1 MSGLDISNI
10 TGKPVEENKNNQ
22 VSWLKKILSQE
33 ITIFS
38 AQFGDKQKE
47 EFYLEMATLLSSGV
61 DLRSALQIL
70 EEEQTN
76 QKFALTI
83 QHVKDGLIK
92 GLSLWEAMQMEGSFT
107 SYEYFAIQIGEETG
121 KIVAVL
127 EQLHQYFTARLK
139 QKRQLVNALSYPV
152 IILLTSIG
160 AVTFMLM
167 FIVPMFSDVF
177 KRFGG
182 DLPVVTKLIID
193 MAAFFRSY
201 FWLFALMAAV
211 AISIIYR
218 YRDTQFMKISLARLV
233 KKIPVIGHIVY
244 SMQTARFCTSMALLL
259 GSKVPLI
266 RSLELVRQ
274 MIEFYPIQVTLGPIA
289 EDIMNGNF
297 LHVSMS
303 RHPVYGKKLLSLIKI
318 GEEVNKLDLFFDK
331 LAKQFS
337 SEAEHQMGL
346 LSTFLE
352 PLMIIFLGIIVGVI
366 LLAMYLPMFQIST
379 TVGA

>member
-127 EQLHQYFTARLK
+127 EQLHQYFIARLK
-139 QKRQLVNALSYPV
+139 QK
-152 IILLTSIG
+152 
-160 AVTFMLM
+160 
-167 FIVPMFSDVF
+167 
-177 KRFGG
+177 
-182 DLPVVTKLIID
+182 
-193 MAAFFRSY
+193 
-201 FWLFALMAAV
+201 
-211 AISIIYR
+211 
-218 YRDTQFMKISLARLV
+218 
-233 KKIPVIGHIVY
+233 
-244 SMQTARFCTSMALLL
+244 
-259 GSKVPLI
+259 
-266 RSLELVRQ
+266 
-274 MIEFYPIQVTLGPIA
+274 
-289 EDIMNGNF
+289 
-297 LHVSMS
+297 
-303 RHPVYGKKLLSLIKI
+303 
-318 GEEVNKLDLFFDK
+318 
-331 LAKQFS
+331 
-337 SEAEHQMGL
+337 
-346 LSTFLE
+346 
-352 PLMIIFLGIIVGVI
+352 
-366 LLAMYLPMFQIST
+366 
-379 TVGA
+379 